1 MMRKII
7 LKTLVFL
14 VLVVLADFLF
24 GNAIAYMVNHID
36 VGGQGRDN
44 YICREMK
51 DDVLVF
57 GSSRAVHHYETQV
70 FTDSLGLSAYNCGA
84 EGCGIL
90 LAYARLSMATE
101 RYQPKVI
108 IYDVVASY
116 DLLKSDN
123 SSQLKWIRNWYGRK
137 GVAELF
143 QDVDSSEKYK
153 MMSHTYRYNSSF
165 VKSAFVFLTG
175 EAMETSIKGFVPVEG
190 VMKPRKKRVLKGE
203 KEVEVDSVK
212 MKYMKKFVQLAK
224 GSKLIFVKSPIWYEE
239 DSLKMEE
246 VKPFKE
252 WCERRRIPFHDFTNH
267 PKYMHHEEYF
277 KDGKHMNAVGAREFT
292 KDLITL
298 IKGDMENEE

>member
-1 MMRKII
+1 MRKLI
-7 LKTLVFL
+7 LKTLVYL
-14 VLVVLADFLF
+14 ALVVLGDFVF
-24 GNAIAYMVNHID
+24 GKAIAYMVNHID

-70 FTDSLGLSAYNCGA
+70 ITDSLGMSAYNCGA

-101 RYQPKVI
+101 RHQPKII
-108 IYDVVASY
+108 IYDVVAGY

-123 SSQLKWIRNWYGRK
+123 MSQLKWIRNWYDRK
-137 GVAELF
+137 GIAELF
-143 QDVDSSEKYK
+143 QDVEPSEKYK
-153 MMSHTYRYNSSF
+153 MMSQTYRYNSSF
-165 VKSAFVFLTG
+165 VKSVFVFLTG
-175 EAMETSIKGFVPVEG
+175 EAMEANVNGFVPLEG
-190 VMKPRKKRVLKGE
+190 VMKPRKTRVLKGE
-203 KEVEVDSVK
+203 NEVEEDSVK
-212 MKYMKKFVQLAK
+212 MKYMEKFVQLAK

-246 VKPFKE
+246 LRAFKE
-252 WCERRRIPFHDFTNH
+252 WCERKGIPFHDFTNH

-292 KDLITL
+292 KDLMTI
-298 IKGDMENEE
+298 IKEDLE